1 MEFYFF
7 SILHFFPVSKF
18 VLFFHNYLKKTFI
31 CLWSWNGMPFLFYEM
46 WTLVS
51 FYFGIKGKFKQ
62 FKDQKGT
69 TKLRQFTSSA
79 ESFKFDHY
87 MSFLR
92 PLWPLNSNRWLLLSM
107 QYVLPSLPLT
117 KQSSKQQKKT
127 IKREYKLPI
136 QAYFTGQL
144 I

>member
-1 MEFYFF
+1 
-7 SILHFFPVSKF
+7 
-18 VLFFHNYLKKTFI
+18 
-31 CLWSWNGMPFLFYEM
+31 MPFLFF
-46 WTLVS
+46 WNVILSKFLVFSLVS
-51 FYFGIKGKFKQ
+51 KESLNTLL
-62 FKDQKGT
+62 KDKKGT
-69 TKLRQFTSSA
+69 TKLHQFTSSA

-87 MSFLR
+87 MSFWW

-136 QAYFTGQL
+136 EAYFTGQL
-144 I
+144 ISEHFWVFLVRWAKLFAKLFATLCQSKNNKN